1 MSSTPIDVEAEENTD
16 RLEAVVREIMADG
29 VITPDERL
37 IVEAEFARHRILLS
51 DLAGTIRLARTAL
64 HAGIRSAWMARR
76 IEQHDRDICA
86 LTK

>member
-16 RLEAVVREIMADG
+16 QLEETVLAVMADG

-37 IVEAEFARHRILLS
+37 IVEAAFARHRLLLS
-51 DLAGTIRLARTAL
+51 DLAATIRLVRTAL